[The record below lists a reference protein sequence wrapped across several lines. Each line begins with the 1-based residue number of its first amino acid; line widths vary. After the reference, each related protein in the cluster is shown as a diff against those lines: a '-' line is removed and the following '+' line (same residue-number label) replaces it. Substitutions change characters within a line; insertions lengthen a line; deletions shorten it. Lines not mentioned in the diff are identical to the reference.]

1 MFKSRIIQGVKHI
14 DPLSE
19 SITEQY
25 FLDGYEEA
33 ERVTEIIDEEE
44 CTIVSYKGE
53 HSNEVLVKRPNGV
66 VTLFSFGVKLIEWI
80 ERDDSSIGTI
90 TFYENGIIKLVQVRN
105 EAETDIVHIT
115 NDIEGAVLE
124 YEDPETNKIVFRG
137 QFNDSYQRDGLGN
150 EYDRETGI
158 LSRQGIWEHG
168 EVVKYLR

>member
-124 YEDPETNKIVFRG
+124 YEDINFLIQDDHNLFNYNNIKEIRQVLKI
-137 QFNDSYQRDGLGN
+137 YKK
-150 EYDRETGI
+150 I
-158 LSRQGIWEHG
+158 LKLYKKS
-168 EVVKYLR
+168 KL